1 MLVNPQVHTVE
12 GEELKT
18 MVFLL
23 LLLIIYY
30 TLGIFC
36 GDCTY
41 LIGVKHVTPQT
52 LNAIGSYLSS
62 GDKIRIKN
70 EANTRRGT
78 VKKAIRR
85 KLGTLCKQVTH
96 QTAFTMVCV
105 GS

>member
-1 MLVNPQVHTVE
+1 MKTLVYYY
-12 GEELKT
+12 
-18 MVFLL
+18 FYYYL
-23 LLLIIYY
+23 LLLILYY
-30 TLGIFC
+30 SLGIFG

-41 LIGVKHVTPQT
+41 LKGVKHVTPQT
-52 LNAIGSYLSS
+52 VNAIGSYLSS

-96 QTAFTMVCV
+96 QTAFAMVCV

>member
-1 MLVNPQVHTVE
+1 
-12 GEELKT
+12 LKT
-18 MVFLL
+18 LVYY
-23 LLLIIYY
+23 IIIIIIIIIITLYY
-30 TLGIFC
+30 SLSIFG

-52 LNAIGSYLSS
+52 VNAIGSYLSS

-78 VKKAIRR
+78 VKKAIRT
-85 KLGTLCKQVTH
+85 KLGTLCQQVTH